1 MLKMQEFSYYNLKNK
16 KTYVLLLCLY
26 IIIIPFQKIIWLP
39 LVNSK
44 IQVPEIIFVLLILL
58 FIPQI
63 KWADWKN
70 IKMTTLDKA
79 IMLWLMTGSINLIV
93 HFNVTTFIELSG
105 QFYLFCLYILMQFL
119 FFHSKAK
126 EIELFFVKAF
136 FLQLALIIITLFIGL
151 ILLAQHIN
159 IGVFQIFYSYP
170 YFGDLYRLKVL
181 TNEPVMLVS
190 ILSIPFW
197 IILALMNG
205 KNKINSIKKRDLI
218 LSMVF
223 IGLMLLGTYGKSLP
237 FILAILVLYIISH
250 LKSKNKGI
258 IIIQIFAALL
268 IISSILLTHIMV
280 TKKPFREKE
289 VYGLTIPFLNI
300 DNYYLYKSWY
310 YVQKEN
316 AINEFIEHPFFGCG
330 GGTLLNII
338 NLKYTKTEETISRP
352 AYDPLSTYTG
362 ILAEYGISGFLALLF
377 LMFTIYKEV
386 VRLHDSNGLKWIFI
400 CSFSYFMLEAI
411 STDIQN
417 FRHLWILL
425 GFLGITV
432 RSQQYPVNS

>member
-1 MLKMQEFSYYNLKNK
+1 MEEIRNFNLLNK
-16 KTYVLLLCLY
+16 KNIVLLMGFY
-26 IIIIPFQKIIWLP
+26 IMAIPFQKIIWLP
-39 LVNSK
+39 RVNSK
-44 IQVPEIIFVLLILL
+44 IQVSEIIFIFIFILLILQL
-58 FIPQI
+58 KDFI
-63 KWADWKN
+63 WKN
-70 IKMTTLDKA
+70 TKIIALDKA
-79 IMLWLMTGSINLIV
+79 IILWLFIGIINLIS
-93 HFNVTTFIELSG
+93 NLDLTTLIEFSG
-105 QFYLFCLYILMQFL
+105 QFYLVCLYFLIQFL
-119 FFHSKAK
+119 FITFRFK
-126 EIELFFVKAF
+126 EIESFFISSF
-136 FLQLALIIITLFIGL
+136 ILQLFLIIITLLLGL
-151 ILLAQHIN
+151 ILLTQHIN

-197 IILALMNG
+197 IIIALMDG
-205 KNKINSIKKRDLI
+205 KIKVNSIKKRDLI

-223 IGLMLLGTYGKSLP
+223 IGLMLLGTFGKSLP
-237 FILAILVLYIISH
+237 FILAILFLYFISH

-258 IIIQIFAALL
+258 IFIRIFTAFF

-289 VYGLTIPFLNI
+289 VYGLAIPFLRI

-316 AINEFIEHPFFGCG
+316 AIKEFIEHPFFGCG
-330 GGTLLNII
+330 GGNLLNVI
-338 NLKYTKTEETISRP
+338 NLKYKESEETISRP
-352 AYDPLSTYTG
+352 VYDPLSTYTG
-362 ILAEYGISGFLALLF
+362 ILAEYGISGFLAFLF

-386 VRLHDSNGLKWIFI
+386 VRLPDNNGLKWIFI

-417 FRHLWILL
+417 FRHLWILI
-425 GFLGITV
+425 GFLGITL
-432 RSQQYPVNS
+432 RNLQYPVNS

>member
-1 MLKMQEFSYYNLKNK
+1 MRESGYYNLKNK
-16 KTYVLLLCLY
+16 KNYLILLCLY
-26 IIIIPFQKIIWLP
+26 IITIPFQKIIKLP

-44 IQVPEIIFVLLILL
+44 IQVPEIIFIILILL
-58 FIPQI
+58 SIPQI

-70 IKMTTLDKA
+70 VKLTTLDKA
-79 IMLWLMTGSINLIV
+79 VMLWLMVGTINLIL

-105 QFYLFCLYILMQFL
+105 QFYLICLYILIQFI
-119 FFHSKAK
+119 FFRSKAK
-126 EIELFFVKAF
+126 EIEQFFVKAF
-136 FLQLALIIITLFIGL
+136 SLQLALIIITLFIGL
-151 ILLAQHIN
+151 ILLTQHIN

-197 IILALMNG
+197 IIITLMVG
-205 KNKINSIKKRDLI
+205 KIRINSVKKRDLI
-218 LSMVF
+218 LSMII
-223 IGLMLLGTYGKSLP
+223 IGFMLIGTYGKSLP
-237 FILAILVLYIISH
+237 FILAILVLYFISH

-258 IIIQIFAALL
+258 IFIRIFAAFL
-268 IISSILLTHIMV
+268 IISSILLTQIMV

-289 VYGLTIPFLNI
+289 VYGLTIPFLKI

-316 AINEFIEHPFFGCG
+316 AIKEFIEHPFFGCG
-330 GGTLLNII
+330 GGNLLNVI
-338 NLKYTKTEETISRP
+338 NLKNKETEETISRP

-362 ILAEYGISGFLALLF
+362 ILAEYGISGFLILLF
-377 LMFTIYKEV
+377 LMFTIYREV
-386 VRLHDSNGLKWIFI
+386 VRLPDSNGLKWIFI

-417 FRHLWILL
+417 FRHFWILL
-425 GFLGITV
+425 GFFGLTV
-432 RSQQYPVNS
+432 RIQQYPVNS

>member
-1 MLKMQEFSYYNLKNK
+1 MLKIEEFSCYHLKTR
-16 KTYVLLLCLY
+16 KTYLLLLCLY
-26 IIIIPFQKIIWLP
+26 IITIPFQKIIWLP
-39 LVNSK
+39 LLNSK
-44 IQVPEIIFVLLILL
+44 IQVPEIIFVILILL
-58 FIPQI
+58 SIPQI

-79 IMLWLMTGSINLIV
+79 IMLWLMTGIINLIL

-105 QFYLFCLYILMQFL
+105 QFYLICLYILIQFI
-119 FFHSKAK
+119 FFRSKAK
-126 EIELFFVKAF
+126 EIEQFFVKAF
-136 FLQLALIIITLFIGL
+136 SLQLALIIITLFIGL
-151 ILLAQHIN
+151 ILLTQHIN

-170 YFGDLYRLKVL
+170 YFGDLNRLKVL

-197 IILALMNG
+197 IIIALMDG
-205 KNKINSIKKRDLI
+205 KIKTNSIKKRDLI

-223 IGLMLLGTYGKSLP
+223 IGLMLLGTFGKSLP
-237 FILAILVLYIISH
+237 FILAILILYFNT
-250 LKSKNKGI
+250 LVKNKKI
-258 IIIQIFAALL
+258 IFVSLFASFL
-268 IISSILLTHIMV
+268 IISSILLTHIIV
-280 TKKPFREKE
+280 TQKPFREKE
-289 VYGLTIPFLNI
+289 VYGLAIPFLKI

-310 YVQKEN
+310 FVQKEN
-316 AINEFIEHPFFGCG
+316 ALKEFIEHPYFGCG
-330 GGTLLNII
+330 GGNLLNVI
-338 NLKYTKTEETISRP
+338 NLKYKKMEETISRP

-362 ILAEYGISGFLALLF
+362 ILAEYGISGFLTLLF

-386 VRLHDSNGLKWIFI
+386 VRLPDSNGLKWIFI

-425 GFLGITV
+425 GFFGVTV
-432 RSQQYPVNS
+432 RSQQYPGNS

>member
-1 MLKMQEFSYYNLKNK
+1 
-16 KTYVLLLCLY
+16 
-26 IIIIPFQKIIWLP
+26 
-39 LVNSK
+39 
-44 IQVPEIIFVLLILL
+44 
-58 FIPQI
+58 
-63 KWADWKN
+63 
-70 IKMTTLDKA
+70 
-79 IMLWLMTGSINLIV
+79 MTGIINLIL

-105 QFYLFCLYILMQFL
+105 QFYLICLYILIQFI
-119 FFHSKAK
+119 FFRSKAK
-126 EIELFFVKAF
+126 EIEQFFVKAF
-136 FLQLALIIITLFIGL
+136 SLQLALIIITLFIGL
-151 ILLAQHIN
+151 ILLTQHIN

-170 YFGDLYRLKVL
+170 YFGDLNRLKVL

-197 IILALMNG
+197 IIIALMDG
-205 KNKINSIKKRDLI
+205 KIKTNSIKKRDLI

-223 IGLMLLGTYGKSLP
+223 IGLMLLGTFGKSLP
-237 FILAILVLYIISH
+237 FILAILFLYFISH

-258 IIIQIFAALL
+258 IFIRIFAAFF

-289 VYGLTIPFLNI
+289 VYGLAIPFLRI

-316 AINEFIEHPFFGCG
+316 AIKEFIEHPFFGCG
-330 GGTLLNII
+330 GGNLLNII
-338 NLKYTKTEETISRP
+338 NLKYKENEETISRP
-352 AYDPLSTYTG
+352 VYDPLSTYTG
-362 ILAEYGISGFLALLF
+362 TLAEYGISGFLVLLF

-386 VRLHDSNGLKWIFI
+386 VGLSDSNGLKWIFI

-417 FRHLWILL
+417 FRHIWILI
-425 GFLGITV
+425 GFLGITL
-432 RSQQYPVNS
+432 RNLQYPVKS

>member
-1 MLKMQEFSYYNLKNK
+1 MGEFGYYNLKNK
-16 KTYVLLLCLY
+16 KNYLLLLCLY
-26 IIIIPFQKIIWLP
+26 IITIPFQKIIWLP
-39 LVNSK
+39 IFNSK
-44 IQVPEIIFVLLILL
+44 IQVPEIIFVILILI

-79 IMLWLMTGSINLIV
+79 IMLWLMVGTINLIL

-105 QFYLFCLYILMQFL
+105 QFYLICLYILIQFI
-119 FFHSKAK
+119 FFRSKAK

-136 FLQLALIIITLFIGL
+136 SLQLALIIITLFIGL
-151 ILLAQHIN
+151 ILLTQHIN

-197 IILALMNG
+197 IIIALMNG
-205 KNKINSIKKRDLI
+205 KIKVIPIKKRDFI

-237 FILAILVLYIISH
+237 FILAILVIYFISH

-258 IIIQIFAALL
+258 IFIRIFAAFL

-289 VYGLTIPFLNI
+289 VYGLASPFLRI

-316 AINEFIEHPFFGCG
+316 AIKEFIEHPILGCG
-330 GGTLLNII
+330 GGNLLNVI
-338 NLKYTKTEETISRP
+338 NLKYKKTKETISRP
-352 AYDPLSTYTG
+352 VYDPLSTYTG
-362 ILAEYGISGFLALLF
+362 TLAEYGISGFLALLF

-386 VRLHDSNGLKWIFI
+386 VGLSDSNGLKWIFI

-425 GFLGITV
+425 GFLGITI
-432 RSQQYPVNS
+432 RSKRYPVNS

>member
-1 MLKMQEFSYYNLKNK
+1 MVG
-16 KTYVLLLCLY
+16 T
-26 IIIIPFQKIIWLP
+26 
-39 LVNSK
+39 
-44 IQVPEIIFVLLILL
+44 
-58 FIPQI
+58 
-63 KWADWKN
+63 
-70 IKMTTLDKA
+70 
-79 IMLWLMTGSINLIV
+79 INLIL

-105 QFYLFCLYILMQFL
+105 QFYLICLYILIQFI

-126 EIELFFVKAF
+126 EIEQFFVKTF
-136 FLQLALIIITLFIGL
+136 SLQLTLIIITLFIGL
-151 ILLAQHIN
+151 ILLTQNIN

-197 IILALMNG
+197 IIIALKDG
-205 KNKINSIKKRDLI
+205 KIKINSIKKRDLI
-218 LSMVF
+218 LSMVL

-237 FILAILVLYIISH
+237 FILAILVLYFISH
-250 LKSKNKGI
+250 LKIKNKGI
-258 IIIQIFAALL
+258 IFIRLFAAFL

-289 VYGLTIPFLNI
+289 VYGLAIPFLRI

-316 AINEFIEHPFFGCG
+316 AIKEFIEHPILGCG
-330 GGTLLNII
+330 GGNLLNII
-338 NLKYTKTEETISRP
+338 NLKYKKTKETISRP
-352 AYDPLSTYTG
+352 VYDPLSTYTG
-362 ILAEYGISGFLALLF
+362 TLAEYGISGFLALLF

-386 VRLHDSNGLKWIFI
+386 VGLSDSNGLKWIFI

-425 GFLGITV
+425 GFLGITL

>member
-1 MLKMQEFSYYNLKNK
+1 MLKIEEFSCYHLKTR
-16 KTYVLLLCLY
+16 KTYLLLLCLY
-26 IIIIPFQKIIWLP
+26 IITIPFQKIIWLP
-39 LVNSK
+39 IVDSK
-44 IQVPEIIFVLLILL
+44 IQIPEIIFVILILL
-58 FIPQI
+58 FIP
-63 KWADWKN
+63 KLTWANWKN
-70 IKMTTLDKA
+70 IKMTALDKA
-79 IMLWLMTGSINLIV
+79 IILWFLIGIINLII
-93 HFNVTTFIELSG
+93 HFNVTTFLELSG
-105 QFYLFCLYILMQFL
+105 QFYLFCLYFLIQFI
-119 FFHSKAK
+119 FFNSQAK
-126 EIELFFVKAF
+126 EIELFLTKAF
-136 FLQLALIIITLFIGL
+136 ITQLALIIITLFIGL
-151 ILLAQHIN
+151 TLLTQDIN

-197 IILALMNG
+197 IISAIING
-205 KNKINSIKKRDLI
+205 KIKTNSINKRALI
-218 LSMVF
+218 LLIII

-237 FILAILVLYIISH
+237 FILAILILYFNT
-250 LKSKNKGI
+250 LVKNKKI
-258 IIIQIFAALL
+258 IFVSLFASFL

-280 TKKPFREKE
+280 TQKPFREKE
-289 VYGLTIPFLNI
+289 VYGLAIPFLKI

-310 YVQKEN
+310 FVQKDN
-316 AINEFIEHPFFGCG
+316 ALKEFIEHPYFGCG
-330 GGTLLNII
+330 GGNLLNVI
-338 NLKYTKTEETISRP
+338 NLKYKKMEETISRP

-362 ILAEYGISGFLALLF
+362 ILAEYGISGFLTLLF

-386 VRLHDSNGLKWIFI
+386 VRLPDSNGLKWIFI

-425 GFLGITV
+425 GFFGVTV

>member
-1 MLKMQEFSYYNLKNK
+1 MGESGYYNLKNK
-16 KTYVLLLCLY
+16 KNYLLLLCLY
-26 IIIIPFQKIIWLP
+26 IITIPFQKIIWLP

-44 IQVPEIIFVLLILL
+44 IQAPEIIFVILIIL

-79 IMLWLMTGSINLIV
+79 IMLWLMTGTINLIL

-105 QFYLFCLYILMQFL
+105 QFYLICLYILIQFI
-119 FFHSKAK
+119 FINTKFK
-126 EIELFFVKAF
+126 EIELFFTKAF
-136 FLQLALIIITLFIGL
+136 LIQLALIVVTLFIGL
-151 ILLAQHIN
+151 ILLTQHIN

-197 IILALMNG
+197 IILGLING
-205 KNKINSIKKRDLI
+205 KIKINLIKKRDLI
-218 LSMVF
+218 LSMII
-223 IGLMLLGTYGKSLP
+223 IGFMLIGTYGKSLP
-237 FILAILVLYIISH
+237 FILAILVLYFISH
-250 LKSKNKGI
+250 LKSRNKGI
-258 IIIQIFAALL
+258 IFIRIFAAFL
-268 IISSILLTHIMV
+268 IVSSILLTHIIV

-289 VYGLTIPFLNI
+289 VYGLAIPFLKI

-316 AINEFIEHPFFGCG
+316 AIKEFIEHPYFGCG
-330 GGTLLNII
+330 GGNLLNVI
-338 NLKYTKTEETISRP
+338 NLKYKENKETISRLV
-352 AYDPLSTYTG
+352 YDPLSTYTG
-362 ILAEYGISGFLALLF
+362 VLAEYGISGFLALLF
-377 LMFTIYKEV
+377 IGFTIYKEV
-386 VRLHDSNGLKWIFI
+386 VRLPDSNGLKWIFI

-417 FRHLWILL
+417 FRHFWILL
-425 GFLGITV
+425 GFLGLTV
-432 RSQQYPVNS
+432 RIQQYPVNS